1 MSRAASIFHVYVSD
15 TYESIYLIS
24 IYSLFRGDVILIPM
38 KIEWFILYLEGYDF
52 LWMGWGGWVEVNVW
66 IYGER
71 VKSTVVWI
79 KKYLTKRS
87 KVTSLSNVS
96 GEGMEAFL
104 EQNEKYRVK
113 NQAETAILMWL
124 FAKESDKSFGFYHWF

>member
-52 LWMGWGGWVEVNVW
+52 L
-66 IYGER
+66 
-71 VKSTVVWI
+71 
-79 KKYLTKRS
+79 
-87 KVTSLSNVS
+87 
-96 GEGMEAFL
+96 
-104 EQNEKYRVK
+104 
-113 NQAETAILMWL
+113 
-124 FAKESDKSFGFYHWF
+124 